1 MAMEV
6 LNDAK
11 YILDM
16 GGILN
21 DEGYNLLEDFDQT
34 LISKKLNPG
43 TTADLTASSI
53 MVAFLEE
60 FTIKKI
66 LIK

>member
-1 MAMEV
+1 MEV

-11 YILDM
+11 NILNT

-21 DEGYNLLEDFDQT
+21 EEGYKLLKNFDQT

-53 MVAFLEE
+53 MVALLEE
-60 FTIKKI
+60 YTIKKNFN
-66 LIK
+66 